1 MRTPRDFPLLL
12 WLLLGL
18 LVLAGLAADA
28 AGLPSWLWAL
38 AALKGLIISERYME
52 LAAAPAPWRLSVPL
66 WILLAMGGLLLL
78 LPG

>member
-1 MRTPRDFPLLL
+1 MKALRDFPLGL

-18 LVLAGLAADA
+18 LVLAGMA
-28 AGLPSWLWAL
+28 AGAAGRPELLWTL

-52 LAAAPAPWRLSVPL
+52 LHQAPLAWRLSVPV

-78 LPG
+78 LP